1 MKKMKKKRVAKF
13 EAHCVKILS
22 PFVRKLINGEECD
35 FFNLSRAIDGIIYQ
49 HVGDEDWFLNV
60 TEENRK
66 DRIAYLEN
74 FISEFSEIDWESKKD
89 AIKNLDDECEINEF
103 SILCNY
109 LIGVPFGVIV
119 KENPNFFYYKEP
131 KTEVKGPENDPNSGP
146 EKPNFDA

>member
-89 AIKNLDDECEINEF
+89 AVKNLDDECEINGF

-109 LIGVPFGVIV
+109 LIVVPFGVIV
-119 KENPNFFYYKEP
+119 KENPTFFYYKEP
-131 KTEVKGPENDPNSGP
+131 KTEVKGPENDPNFDP
-146 EKPNFDA
+146 EQPDFDT

>member
-49 HVGDEDWFLNV
+49 HVGDEDRFLSV

-89 AIKNLDDECEINEF
+89 AVKHLGDECENNEF

-146 EKPNFDA
+146 EQSDFDT

>member
-49 HVGDEDWFLNV
+49 HVGDEDRFLSV

-89 AIKNLDDECEINEF
+89 AVKHLGDECENNEF

-131 KTEVKGPENDPNSGP
+131 KTEVKGPENDLNSGP
-146 EKPNFDA
+146 EQQDFDA

>member
-49 HVGDEDWFLNV
+49 HVGDEDRFLSV

-89 AIKNLDDECEINEF
+89 AVKHLGDECENNEF

>member
-49 HVGDEDWFLNV
+49 HVGDEDRFLSV

-89 AIKNLDDECEINEF
+89 AVKNLDDECEINGF

-119 KENPNFFYYKEP
+119 KENPTFFYYKEP
-131 KTEVKGPENDPNSGP
+131 KTEVKGPENDPNFDP
-146 EKPNFDA
+146 EQPDFDT